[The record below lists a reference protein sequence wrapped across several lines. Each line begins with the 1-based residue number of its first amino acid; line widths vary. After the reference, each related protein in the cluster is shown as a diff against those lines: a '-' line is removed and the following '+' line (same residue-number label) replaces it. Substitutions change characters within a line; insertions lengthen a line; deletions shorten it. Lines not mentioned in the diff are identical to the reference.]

1 MVLTTRQRQHNLS
14 FKFWHFLTDNIGI
27 VHHTPFKCY
36 GLPTKAI
43 CLEEVSIS
51 LSLLSHLDKLAPLA
65 GREMLTVLRPDH
77 YSHLS
82 SGSVTLFCHFHKLSL
97 SLSLHLNKL
106 ARLTVRE
113 TLTSASNRVFLLA
126 TSTTTQL
133 ADYYQ
138 LIHNHITSISRINNE
153 TTLNLFPLLPCARPN
168 LLLILLLYYW
178 TSQIQIWYGQCCTVQ
193 LYIVEICIHILSA
206 LLLQSW
212 LLHFRSTQMNLNKK
226 RPQQEDFSNINKDV
240 EIVVD

>member
-14 FKFWHFLTDNIGI
+14 FKWHFLTDNIGI

-36 GLPTKAI
+36 GLPTKAFVLRK
-43 CLEEVSIS
+43 CLS
-51 LSLLSHLDKLAPLA
+51 LSLCYRTLTRLLLSLEERCWQCC
-65 GREMLTVLRPDH
+65 GLTTTAICPQEVSLF
-77 YSHLS
+77 
-82 SGSVTLFCHFHKLSL
+82 SVTSTSC
-97 SLSLHLNKL
+97 LSLHLNKL